1 MAHVLNA
8 SRWIAVVV
16 AMIVALTIGNV
27 QTMVCQE
34 PSAPVSKAL
43 SCLAPVNP
51 ELLKFL
57 GNHGNEHLHFRLRP
71 GGIPKSSDE
80 RIKLPQITAVFYSAN
95 RKAAVADGAIISG
108 ENVLLMGEVFLLR
121 NRSGRWVVAQ
131 GPGGIGT
138 FHEAEKM
145 LLSMNDLSLG
155 EMDVPSN
162 TPSYCISPS
171 EWNVPGSKFIPY
183 QK

>member
-1 MAHVLNA
+1 MPVT
-8 SRWIAVVV
+8 VV
-16 AMIVALTIGNV
+16 MLVALTVGNV
-27 QTMVCQE
+27 QALVCQE
-34 PSAPVSKAL
+34 PSAPDSKAL

-57 GNHGNEHLHFRLRP
+57 GNHGNERLHFRLRH
-71 GGIPKSSDE
+71 GGIPNSSDE

-95 RKAAVADGAIISG
+95 RKAAVADSAIMSG

-121 NRSGRWVVAQ
+121 KRSGHWEVVQ

-138 FHEAEKM
+138 FREAEKM
-145 LLSMNDLSLG
+145 LLSMKDLSLG
-155 EMDVPSN
+155 ELDVPPN
-162 TPSYCISPS
+162 TPSYCISPA
-171 EWNVPGSKFIPY
+171 EWDVPGSKFIPY